1 MKVHPK
7 YCNGH
12 LKKVRRCFTAFIS
25 LILNLQKTGKQE
37 FQLNS
42 FLMLGSYLL
51 PYFGKGESLFGE
63 VSANSCKNS
72 SLKFF
77 IFFFPYEITFPKNI
91 FTGPGKKLGQF
102 FMNKKVSILTNG

>member
-12 LKKVRRCFTAFIS
+12 LKKVRRRFTVFIS

-42 FLMLGSYLL
+42 VKAKVYSERFQQTVA
-51 PYFGKGESLFGE
+51 KQLF
-63 VSANSCKNS
+63 S

-77 IFFFPYEITFPKNI
+77 IFFFSLRNCLSEKYIYWSWEEAWSVFHEQKGLH
-91 FTGPGKKLGQF
+91 FD
-102 FMNKKVSILTNG
+102 

>member
-12 LKKVRRCFTAFIS
+12 LKKVRRCFTVFVS

-42 FLMLGSYLL
+42 VKAKVYSERFQQTVAKILPLNFSY
-51 PYFGKGESLFGE
+51 
-63 VSANSCKNS
+63 
-72 SLKFF
+72 
-77 IFFFPYEITFPKNI
+77 FFFPCEIAFPKNI

-102 FMNKKVSILTNG
+102 FMNKKVCILTNGKIG

>member
-12 LKKVRRCFTAFIS
+12 LKKVRRCFTVFIS

-63 VSANSCKNS
+63 VSTNSCKNS

-77 IFFFPYEITFPKNI
+77 IFFFSLRNCLSENYIYWSWEEAWSVFHEQKGLH
-91 FTGPGKKLGQF
+91 FD
-102 FMNKKVSILTNG
+102 